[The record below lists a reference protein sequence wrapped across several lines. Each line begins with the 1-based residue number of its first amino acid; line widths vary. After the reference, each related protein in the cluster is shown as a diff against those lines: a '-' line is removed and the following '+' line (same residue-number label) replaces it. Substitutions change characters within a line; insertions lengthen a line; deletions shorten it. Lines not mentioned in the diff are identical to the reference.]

1 MELKKLKELVEG
13 YSLIVVDE
21 AQYVT
26 EIGLTAKMIVDYVPE
41 VKLIL
46 TGSSSFE
53 LKGQLGEPLTGRKFT
68 IELFP
73 VSLLELRKK
82 YNLFELSERLNEFL
96 VYGMY
101 PKVLEIPKEEKIYY
115 LNEIIVSY
123 LLKDILT
130 FEKIKNSKTLFNLL
144 YLLAYQLGK
153 EVSLNELAQQL
164 HINVSRLKDTWTFWI
179 RHTLYSSLNHL
190 RKVCVM

>member
-1 MELKKLKELVEG
+1 
-13 YSLIVVDE
+13 
-21 AQYVT
+21 
-26 EIGLTAKMIVDYVPE
+26 MIVDYVPE
-41 VKLIL
+41 IKLIL

-164 HINVSRLKDTWTFWI
+164 HINVRMVERYLDLLDKTYVIFQFTPFKESLRNVISEKSKYYFYDVGI
-179 RHTLYSSLNHL
+179 RNALIADF
-190 RKVCVM
+190 REIKK

>member
-1 MELKKLKELVEG
+1 M
-13 YSLIVVDE
+13 
-21 AQYVT
+21 
-26 EIGLTAKMIVDYVPE
+26 
-41 VKLIL
+41 
-46 TGSSSFE
+46 
-53 LKGQLGEPLTGRKFT
+53 GEPLTGRKFT

-164 HINVSRLKDTWTFWI
+164 HINVRMVERYLDLLDKTYVIFQFTPFKESLRNVISEKSKYYFYDVGI
-179 RHTLYSSLNHL
+179 RNALIADF
-190 RKVCVM
+190 REIKK